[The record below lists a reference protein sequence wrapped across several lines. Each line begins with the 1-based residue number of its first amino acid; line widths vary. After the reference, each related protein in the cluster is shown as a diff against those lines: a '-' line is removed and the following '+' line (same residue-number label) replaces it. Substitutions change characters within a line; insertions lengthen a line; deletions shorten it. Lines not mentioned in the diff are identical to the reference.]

1 MSNSHTHTHIA
12 KGRPEPEGPSNP
24 LGKLTNETDFT
35 YGFNAPLSTR
45 LLRII
50 AKAFVSVFR
59 LNSNSAL
66 STEICQ
72 QISPKTEVQFNGQ
85 KVIFRSGHG
94 RLKWRAETL
103 HTEEPLMIE
112 WLKSFR
118 SDDVF
123 LDVGANVGTYTIP
136 AALLCELVI
145 AIELDPINVSCLY
158 SNVHYNELY
167 NKIVIVPLAAGKEK
181 SVMEVYYRDFSVGDA
196 LQSVGRAQVLPTNQP
211 SPHILRQLCVP
222 IDSLFSDFSLP
233 KPTKIK
239 IDVDGNEMSVLEGS
253 WSTVSTAKEVYYED
267 NGLDEDIYILNKLV
281 NLGFK
286 VVREV
291 PSSLGS
297 VKSDI
302 ARNLL
307 LRKN

>member
-1 MSNSHTHTHIA
+1 
-12 KGRPEPEGPSNP
+12 
-24 LGKLTNETDFT
+24 
-35 YGFNAPLSTR
+35 
-45 LLRII
+45 
-50 AKAFVSVFR
+50 
-59 LNSNSAL
+59 
-66 STEICQ
+66 
-72 QISPKTEVQFNGQ
+72 
-85 KVIFRSGHG
+85 
-94 RLKWRAETL
+94 
-103 HTEEPLMIE
+103 MIE

-158 SNVHYNELY
+158 SNVHYNKLY

-181 SVMEVYYRDFSVGDA
+181 SVMEVHYRDFSVGDA
-196 LQSVGRAQVLPTNQP
+196 LQSVGRAQVLPTNRP

-222 IDSLFSDFSLP
+222 IDELFSDFSLP

-239 IDVDGNEMSVLEGS
+239 IDVDGNEMSVVEGS
-253 WSTVSTAKEVYYED
+253 WSTISTAEEVYYED
-267 NGLDEDIYILNKLV
+267 NGLDEDIYILNKLM

-291 PSSLGS
+291 PAILGS

-302 ARNLL
+302 ARNVL